1 MRSKFFRKK
10 IHWLGIVLIASITI
24 LLITVAESIQSTFRS
39 IENEISFHFIV
50 KIKNPIRI
58 FEKEHKKTFELDY
71 RSLQNMK
78 F

>member
-1 MRSKFFRKK
+1 M
-10 IHWLGIVLIASITI
+10 
-24 LLITVAESIQSTFRS
+24 VAESIQSTFRS